1 MKMRRRWLIVSTS
14 CVSSAMQRLLKTMP
28 SNTDLQAAL
37 NATTI
42 AIVVEGRQHWPHD
55 LIGDHLSWTD
65 VILTWNVPSVERV
78 ML

>member
-42 AIVVEGRQHWPHD
+42 AIVIEGRQHWPHD
-55 LIGDHLSWTD
+55 LKDCRRSFIMDRCDFDLEFAFG
-65 VILTWNVPSVERV
+65 
-78 ML
+78 